1 MRCLAAAVVLAFSLV
16 SQPALA
22 QVRDEW
28 RYGEIPAEPPLSEE
42 RFADIQSGNSY
53 PIGKWSRLR
62 GAHEEVRLHL
72 ALMGVDSDQDPDVLA
87 LSLAGAEVAIDP
99 GANVTFKFDDS
110 PIEER
115 KPAGNRASPSVR
127 FYDDGLIARLRSA
140 QRLVVGVSLVGGG
153 RKDFSFNVSGLVWE

>member
-1 MRCLAAAVVLAFSLV
+1 LRD
-16 SQPALA
+16 
-22 QVRDEW
+22 DEW
-28 RYGEIPAEPPLSEE
+28 HYGAIPAEPPLPEQ

-53 PIGKWSRLR
+53 RIGKWSRRR
-62 GAHEEVRLHL
+62 GAREEVRLHL
-72 ALMGVDSDQDPDVLA
+72 AVMGVDSDQDPDVLA
-87 LSLAGAEVAIDP
+87 LGVAGADIAIDP
-99 GANVTFKFDDS
+99 GAHVTFQFDDS

-115 KPAGNRASPSVR
+115 KPAGNQASRSVR